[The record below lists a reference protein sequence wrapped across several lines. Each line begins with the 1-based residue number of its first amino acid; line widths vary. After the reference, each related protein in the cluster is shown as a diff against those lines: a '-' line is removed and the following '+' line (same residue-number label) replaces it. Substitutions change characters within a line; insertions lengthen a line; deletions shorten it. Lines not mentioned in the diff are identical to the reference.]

1 MTDEATETPLSGHL
15 RELKRR
21 MTIAVVTYII
31 GVFALMNIAPTLY
44 DFISL
49 PLREVLPAGSV
60 MVFVGAPDVFFTY
73 LKIALIAS
81 LFVTSPVTLYQFWA
95 FVAPGLYHHERRTF
109 MAYMLSSIVLLISGA
124 AFAYFVV
131 FPLVFTFFLGFA
143 NDHIQAMPAVKEYL
157 SFALKLLFAFGISF
171 QVPIVLMLLTRME
184 LINPNHLAKK
194 RRFIILWVFVFS
206 ALLTP
211 PDVISQIMLAVPML
225 LLFELG
231 LFLARRSI
239 RTKTQAEE
247 DII

>member
-1 MTDEATETPLSGHL
+1 VTDSAAETPLTGHL

-21 MTIAVVTYII
+21 MTIAVVTYVV
-31 GVFALMNIAPTLY
+31 GVFALMNVAPSLY

-49 PLREVLPAGSV
+49 PLREVLPAGSA
-60 MVFVGAPDVFFTY
+60 MVFIGAPDVFFTY
-73 LKIALIAS
+73 LKIALVAS
-81 LFVTSPVTLYQFWA
+81 LFITSPITLYHFWA
-95 FVAPGLYHHERRTF
+95 FVAPGLYRHERRVF
-109 MAYMLSSIVLLISGA
+109 MGYMLASIVLLISGA

-184 LINPNHLAKK
+184 LINPDNLAKK

-211 PDVISQIMLAVPML
+211 PDVISQIMLAIPML
-225 LLFELG
+225 LLFEIG
-231 LFLARRSI
+231 LFLSRRSV
-239 RTKTQAEE
+239 RAKVKAAL
-247 DII
+247 